1 MMLPAA
7 DSHSF
12 TSTTRGA
19 NAKIITTSPYNFS
32 GPAVWMIPVS
42 DEIYTFVLRRLNE
55 ILCFCWSTHL

>member
-1 MMLPAA
+1 MTLPAA

-19 NAKIITTSPYNFS
+19 NAEIITTFPYNFS

-42 DEIYTFVLRRLNE
+42 DEICTFLLRRLNE
-55 ILCFCWSTHL
+55 SLCWSTHF